1 VSASASYTEA
11 PEGRANG
18 TESLGTGLTRR
29 VSVLTHRSSAYSA
42 SSRAASGA
50 LKTDAEKTDSEEG
63 DEEPSEEEED
73 EANGSDIWLCGLAL
87 VCATVYHKERAGADA
102 CTCARVL

>member
-1 VSASASYTEA
+1 VSASALYTEA

-18 TESLGTGLTRR
+18 TESLGTDPRR
-29 VSVLTHRSSAYSA
+29 VSVLTHRSSAYRA
-42 SSRAASGA
+42 SSRAASDA
-50 LKTDAEKTDSEEG
+50 PKTDAEKTDSEEG

-87 VCATVYHKERAGADA
+87 VCAAVYRKERAGADA